1 MLSRPQSHSAAGRIV
16 SMKKS
21 NETIRNRTLNL
32 PACSAVPQPRAL
44 IGWVVVNYKQG
55 TQGTEATNAK
65 FWSGILEVG
74 DCWRN
79 LGTDQRTLLN
89 R

>member
-1 MLSRPQSHSAAGRIV
+1 M

-21 NETIRNRTLNL
+21 NITIGNRALNL
-32 PACSAVPQPRAL
+32 PACSAVPQPAAPPRAL
-44 IGWVVVNYKQG
+44 IGWVVVNYKLG
-55 TQGTEATNAK
+55 TLWTEATNAK
-65 FWSGILEVG
+65 FWSGNLEIG
-74 DCWRN
+74 DCWRD